1 MKGLFL
7 VFHGFAAHNGISKKI
22 FSQLAALRECGLEV
36 ELCYVACSAD
46 EHWKR
51 MAGQQVVEDFGPGIR
66 GKIGKRVRY
75 GALIRYI
82 RENGVKFV
90 YMRADHNANPFL
102 NRWLGQMKRMGVKVV
117 MEIPTYPYDSEYSR
131 APLRARAVLQIDK
144 IFRGA
149 MARRLS
155 RIVTFSDLSAIFG
168 VPTIRISNGIDFG
181 AIPLKAS
188 ENRPGDVIRL
198 TGVAD
203 IHFWHGFD
211 RVIEG
216 MAEYYRTSPEQD
228 VEFHVVGSGVPSQ
241 LEMLRSELHSMVDA
255 RVDGS
260 IQRILTSSVLE
271 ESPTLPL
278 HTDPSVFKGKKP
290 EAVLFP
296 NGQSV
301 RTPTWKAAVLA
312 ILQDCNADPA
322 MHTYLMELRGKVMGR
337 QRTILAASPEK
348 MHAPLEIDKGLYME
362 SYYDTASLLYVL
374 KNRVLDEVG
383 YNYSGI
389 RVQLRQEQEEAQK
402 QSPRMDEM
410 TL

>member
-22 FSQLAALRECGLEV
+22 FSQLAALRECGLEM

-46 EHWKR
+46 GHWKR
-51 MAGQQVVEDFGPGIR
+51 MAGQQVVEDFGTGIR

-75 GALIRYI
+75 GALTRYI

-241 LEMLRSELHSMVDA
+241 LEMLRALAAKYHLESRVIFHGPKSGAELDA
-255 RVDGS
+255 
-260 IQRILTSSVLE
+260 IFE
-271 ESPTLPL
+271 
-278 HTDPSVFKGKKP
+278 
-290 EAVLFP
+290 
-296 NGQSV
+296 
-301 RTPTWKAAVLA
+301 
-312 ILQDCNADPA
+312 NAD
-322 MHTYLMELRGKVMGR
+322 MG
-337 QRTILAASPEK
+337 I
-348 MHAPLEIDKGLYME
+348 
-362 SYYDTASLLYVL
+362 ASLGRHRCGIDRIKTL
-374 KNRVLDEVG
+374 KNREYAARGIPFVYSEADSDFDAMPYVMKAPADESLLDIAAVVRFCRDNTLTPAQIRCSVAELSWTVQMQKVLNEVLNKENDG
-383 YNYSGI
+383 
-389 RVQLRQEQEEAQK
+389 L
-402 QSPRMDEM
+402 D
-410 TL
+410 

>member
-1 MKGLFL
+1 MKGLIL

-22 FSQLAALRECGLEV
+22 FSQLAALREYGLEM

-46 EHWKR
+46 GHWKR
-51 MAGQQVVEDFGPGIR
+51 MAGQQVVEDFGTGIR

-75 GALIRYI
+75 GALTRYI

-149 MARRLS
+149 MVRRLS

-216 MAEYYRTSPEQD
+216 MAEYYRTSPERE

-241 LEMLRSELHSMVDA
+241 LEMLRALAAKYHLESRVIFHGPKSGTELDA
-255 RVDGS
+255 
-260 IQRILTSSVLE
+260 IFE
-271 ESPTLPL
+271 
-278 HTDPSVFKGKKP
+278 
-290 EAVLFP
+290 
-296 NGQSV
+296 
-301 RTPTWKAAVLA
+301 
-312 ILQDCNADPA
+312 NAD
-322 MHTYLMELRGKVMGR
+322 MG
-337 QRTILAASPEK
+337 I
-348 MHAPLEIDKGLYME
+348 
-362 SYYDTASLLYVL
+362 ASLGRHRCGIDRIKTL
-374 KNRVLDEVG
+374 KNREYAARGITFVYSETDSDFDAMPYVMKAPADESPLDIAAVVRFCRDNTLTPAQIRDSVAGLSWTAQMQKVLDEVL
-383 YNYSGI
+383 N
-389 RVQLRQEQEEAQK
+389 K
-402 QSPRMDEM
+402 
-410 TL
+410 